1 MHGHVRFG
9 DFWERK
15 LKKSVPFAPPLPGR
29 PARIPK
35 AAQIVY
41 TAAMTSVVG
50 RCCVSACRAFR
61 LVAVPWRLFKARCPL
76 ASFIAGRVVT
86 MLVMLL
92 ALGWALFGLMA
103 LAPGDIV
110 DQMMQQQLLTQTGSP
125 RAGGAGERS
134 DVFSEEQLANLRAEL
149 GLDQPFTVQYAKWLS
164 RVVVHHD
171 LGVSL
176 ISKAPVGF
184 LIRSRLVNS
193 LVLNLI
199 SLVCITVFS
208 FLLGVYFSSKAGT
221 RLDLA
226 ATFFALF
233 FHAFPGILLLILL
246 QLFASVSGLF
256 PVTAYPGFPAGD
268 APVAFAF
275 SYGYHIFLPLLASFL
290 GGIGGT
296 MRMIRS
302 TMLDQMGMPYIMA
315 LRARGISERRV
326 YLHHAFRNTLNPY
339 ITGSANLLAGLFSGS
354 LVLEIIFAYPGIGR
368 LSYDAV
374 MQQDVNLVL
383 ACTMFVA
390 ALNLIGMTLSDV
402 LLAVV
407 DPRIRYGKE
416 G

>member
-1 MHGHVRFG
+1 MNQETAMSNEQLGCTEDAHMEVGATPSGSGV
-9 DFWERK
+9 
-15 LKKSVPFAPPLPGR
+15 SR
-29 PARIPK
+29 PAN
-35 AAQIVY
+35 A
-41 TAAMTSVVG
+41 
-50 RCCVSACRAFR
+50 RCFAFASHLLR
-61 LVAVPWRLFKARCPL
+61 NLSIPWRVFKSKFPL
-76 ASFIAGRVVT
+76 ASFITSRIVT
-86 MLVMLL
+86 MLVILFI
-92 ALGWALFGLMA
+92 LGWALFALMA

-110 DQMMQQQLLTQTGSP
+110 DQMMQQQLMSQTESKGGS
-125 RAGGAGERS
+125 ER
-134 DVFSEEQLANLRAEL
+134 DNVFSEEQLAKMRAEM
-149 GLDQPFTVQYAKWLS
+149 GLDKPFTVQYFRWLE
-164 RVVVHHD
+164 RVIVHHD

-176 ISKAPVGF
+176 ISKAPVSF
-184 LIRSRLVNS
+184 LIKSRIVNS

-199 SLVCITVFS
+199 SLVFITIFS

-221 RLDLA
+221 RTDLA

-256 PVTAYPGFPAGD
+256 PVTAYPDFPIGE
-268 APVAFAF
+268 APVKFVF
-275 SYGYHIFLPLLASFL
+275 SYTYHIFLPLFASFL

-326 YLHHAFRNTLNPY
+326 YLNHAFRNTLNPY
-339 ITGSANLLAGLFSGS
+339 ITGSANLLASLFSGS
-354 LVLEIIFAYPGIGR
+354 LVLEIIFSYPGIGR
-368 LSYDAV
+368 LMYDAV

-383 ACTMFVA
+383 ANNMFIS
-390 ALNLIGMTLSDV
+390 ALVLLGMTISDI
-402 LLAVV
+402 LLAIV